1 MSLRFD
7 RVAVIGVGLIGGSLA
22 LAGRRAGLFGE
33 VVGVGR
39 NAANLQ
45 DARDRGI
52 ADRTTSDLAEI
63 GPVDLAVIAVPVRT
77 TAAIARDLAA
87 HLQPGTLVT
96 DVGSV
101 KQWVVDAAVAELP
114 AGCPFVGA
122 HPIAGSEQTGARAAR
137 ANLFEDSV
145 CVVTPVDSTPPAARD
160 AIVELW
166 QRVGARVREMSP
178 AEHDRALAWTSH
190 LGHVLSYALARSLGA
205 AAGERRDER
214 DPGDVL
220 ALSGPSLRELTRLAG
235 GSGPMWRDIFL
246 TNDRA
251 LLASIDSFAAALDEL
266 RVAIERGD
274 AAAIDAFLDLGLATR
289 RRIEDP
295 S

>member
-1 MSLRFD
+1 LLFE

-22 LAGRRAGLFGE
+22 LAGRRAGLIGE
-33 VVGVGR
+33 VIGVGR
-39 NAANLQ
+39 SAANLE

-77 TAAIARDLAA
+77 SAAIARDLAP
-87 HLQPGTLVT
+87 HLRPGTVVT

-101 KQWVVDAAVAELP
+101 KQWVIDAAAAALP
-114 AGCPFVGA
+114 ATCPFVGA

-137 ANLFEDSV
+137 VDLFEDSV
-145 CVVTPVDSTPPAARD
+145 CVVTPVPETPPAARD
-160 AIVELW
+160 AVVELW
-166 QRVGARVREMSP
+166 QGVGARVREMTP

-190 LGHVLSYALARSLGA
+190 LGHVLSYSLARAVGAADGGDILALA
-205 AAGERRDER
+205 
-214 DPGDVL
+214 
-220 ALSGPSLRELTRLAG
+220 GPSLRELTRLAG
-235 GSGPMWRDIFL
+235 GSAPMWRDIFL

-251 LLASIDSFAAALDEL
+251 VLAAADAFAAALAEL
-266 RVAIERGD
+266 RAAIESGD
-274 AAAIDAFLDLGLATR
+274 EATVDALLDLGLATR
-289 RRIEDP
+289 RRLEGHGGE